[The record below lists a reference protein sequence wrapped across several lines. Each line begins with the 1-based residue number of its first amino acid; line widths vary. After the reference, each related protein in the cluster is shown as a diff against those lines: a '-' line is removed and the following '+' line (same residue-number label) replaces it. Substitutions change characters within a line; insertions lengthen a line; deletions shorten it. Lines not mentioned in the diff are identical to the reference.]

1 MRTVRVIISGRVQ
14 GVFFRASCAR
24 LAEDLGISGWVRN
37 VPQGRLEA
45 VFQGPDAAV
54 DEMLAWCRHGP
65 PDARVDGL
73 DVQAEAPIQGTGFR
87 VER

>member
-24 LAEDLGISGWVRN
+24 LAEELGISGWVRN
-37 VPQGRLEA
+37 LPQGHLEA
-45 VFQGPDAAV
+45 MFQGPDVAV

-73 DVQAEAPIQGTGFR
+73 DVQPEAPIERTGFR

>member
-37 VPQGRLEA
+37 LPQGQLEA

-73 DVQAEAPIQGTGFR
+73 DVLAEGPMQRTGFR